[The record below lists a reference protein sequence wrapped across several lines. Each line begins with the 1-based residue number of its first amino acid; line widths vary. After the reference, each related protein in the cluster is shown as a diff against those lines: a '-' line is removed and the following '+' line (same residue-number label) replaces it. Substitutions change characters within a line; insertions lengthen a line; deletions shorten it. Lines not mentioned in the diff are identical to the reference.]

1 MIDRAAAPA
10 PAPVASPPLDGCRF
24 AVVDVETTGS
34 SPRLGHRVTEIA
46 VAVPGPGGPVIAFHT
61 LLDPEVPIPA
71 FIMGLT
77 GITDA
82 MVRGAPRFAQ
92 VAETLAGVLAGAV
105 FVAHNARFDWAFL
118 TAEFT
123 RAGWPGPVTPRLC
136 TMRLARRYLP
146 ELPRRNLDAVTTHLG
161 VRVVDRHRAAGDALA
176 TAVVLDRL
184 LARAR
189 AAGATTL
196 AEVGARW

>member
-1 MIDRAAAPA
+1 MIDRSVAPTPA
-10 PAPVASPPLDGCRF
+10 PLPSPALDGCRF

-34 SPRLGHRVTEIA
+34 SPRFGHRVTEVA
-46 VAVPGPGGPVIAFHT
+46 VAVLGAAGAEIAFHT
-61 LLDPEVPIPA
+61 LLDPEMPIPP

-77 GITDA
+77 GISDS

-92 VAETLAGVLAGAV
+92 VAGTLAGVLTGAV

-118 TAEFT
+118 NAEFA
-123 RAGWPGPVTPRLC
+123 RAGLPGPTAPRLC
-136 TMRLARRYLP
+136 TMRLARRLLP
-146 ELPRRNLDAVTTHLG
+146 ELPRRNLDAVTAHLG
-161 VRVVDRHRAAGDALA
+161 VAVVDRHRAAGDALA
-176 TAVVLDRL
+176 TAVVLTRL
-184 LARAR
+184 LERAR